1 MLKFIW
7 SFLLILSLVGCS
19 SRTNEKD
26 RTPPPPFSD
35 AVLID
40 FKPIFKTHIP
50 LVQYLRH
57 DAQRRIKVVYV
68 TQEWVNTSSW
78 ISFKNSTLGKNLIG
92 AMFKNYDPNNDLC
105 LWFKLQLTPVE
116 TIEYNLELTQRGLYY
131 LGYESITR
139 IEKDIVDITRISVT
153 FQKHQLGDI

>member
-26 RTPPPPFSD
+26 RPPPPPFSD

-40 FKPIFKTHIP
+40 FKPLKGTHIP

-57 DAQRRIKVVYV
+57 DAQRRIKGVYV

-153 FQKHQLGDI
+153 FQQHQLGDA